1 MENTEHN
8 QAQLAKTILA
18 EQVAC
23 AKQHGDLAKA
33 LVLGNVI
40 RLLDAIMA
48 EAPIAKMVP
57 EWDNWKDDD
66 GETHYG
72 LGSVMVNYAT
82 WHMEEF
88 ADKDDD
94 GADQLSEI
102 ATCMIQTMNIIDEL
116 TEPMEINETKSGE

>member
-1 MENTEHN
+1 MENTEHT
-8 QAQLAKTILA
+8 QAQLAKNILE
-18 EQVAC
+18 EQVAS

-48 EAPIAKMVP
+48 EAPIAKTVP

-66 GETHYG
+66 GLYG
-72 LGSVMVNYAT
+72 LGSVMVCYAT

-88 ADKDDD
+88 EDKGDD
-94 GADQLSEI
+94 GADQLSSI
-102 ATCMIQTMNIIDEL
+102 ATCMIQTMNIIDEM
-116 TEPMEINETKSGE
+116 TEPMDVDTTTDND